1 MSTEAPNVVRSIS
14 LNLNQ
19 LRLVAKSLS
28 KTKDAETKKL
38 TRLAPASKIHADVKA
53 DFLAL
58 DEVCAEIDIAISHSS
73 SLGRELEFV
82 ISHTIHHHA
91 LIKERLQHLGIE
103 FDETFGVAPSTLEYR
118 NGLKQ

>member
-1 MSTEAPNVVRSIS
+1 MSANGVSTAVESMSAETPNVVRSIS

-58 DEVCAEIDIAISHSS
+58 DEVCAEVDIAIN
-73 SLGRELEFV
+73 EL
-82 ISHTIHHHA
+82 
-91 LIKERLQHLGIE
+91 
-103 FDETFGVAPSTLEYR
+103 VADS
-118 NGLKQ
+118 